1 MITLKQLE
9 ALYWAATL
17 GSFVLAAERL
27 FMTQSALSKRIL
39 ELEEQI
45 GEPLFDRSGP
55 RARITELGT
64 RVLENASEM
73 LNLRDAILLSARSG
87 TTVKGVCRFGVTQIM
102 AIKRLPELV
111 VRIRDTYP
119 EVKIEPQVALTQEL
133 LHSVSKGELDFALAP
148 GPSID
153 SCIVSRSITAMELV
167 WVCSPSLVSHD
178 GPFDVSDFPK
188 YPLISMSDRAG
199 TSGVLSAWAIE
210 KGVNFTRIVNTN
222 SPEAAAALTIAGLG
236 IALLA
241 APFVESYIQS
251 DQLKRLPIPPELEVP
266 PLNYFIHWRSDN
278 ARKLAEAVREIAI
291 DMFAVS

>member
-45 GEPLFDRSGP
+45 GEPLFDRSGS

-87 TTVKGVCRFGVTQIM
+87 TTVKGVCRFGVSQIM

-111 VRIRDTYP
+111 MRIRETYP
-119 EVKIEPQVALTQEL
+119 EVTIEPQVALTQEL
-133 LHSVSKGELDFALAP
+133 LHAVSKGELDFALAP

-153 SCIVSRSITAMELV
+153 SSVISKSIATIDLV
-167 WVCSPSLVSHD
+167 WVCAPTLVSEHD
-178 GPFDVSDFPK
+178 PFDIADFSK

-199 TSGVLSAWAIE
+199 TSGILSAWAVE
-210 KGVNFTRIVNTN
+210 KGVRFTRIVNSN
-222 SPEAAAALTIAGLG
+222 SPEAVAALTIAGLG

-241 APFVESYIQS
+241 GPFVESYIQS
-251 DQLKRLPIPPELEVP
+251 GQLKRLTTRPDMSVPQLE
-266 PLNYFIHWRSDN
+266 YFIHWRADN
-278 ARKLAEAVREIAI
+278 TRKLSQAMRGIVLE
-291 DMFAVS
+291 MFGKQ